1 MFRYMGLADCVWC
14 DVIVLV
20 GGNELRRFEYEFR
33 PIIYADIEARVEQ
46 FWQSVR
52 DGKVPKADYRR
63 DGDAIMALHPNAS
76 DEGKEISLQNRAI
89 VLATE
94 WLSVKQQKGRAP
106 A

>member
-1 MFRYMGLADCVWC
+1 MFRYMGLADCDWG

-52 DGKVPKADYRR
+52 DGKVPKADYSR
-63 DGDAIMALHPNAS
+63 DGDAILALHPNAS
-76 DEGKEISLQNRAI
+76 DE
-89 VLATE
+89 
-94 WLSVKQQKGRAP
+94 VKDLRLNNQTGRASCRERVCQYV
-106 A
+106 